1 MDRNIDVQNF
11 MKPTTQAETTHTD
24 SSSSID
30 VDTFIKP
37 VVDSISVEEENA
49 ETTENVANTAA
60 NTVSDMKDRGDGSVD
75 VIQFKNLTQ
84 IFNKGTDKE
93 YKLFENFNLNIPDIP
108 NQGQMVSIMGGSGC
122 GKSRL
127 VRVLCGLDDVQEGE
141 ILVYGKL
148 LKEYKNIPMCFQS
161 YSNYAWRTCLEN
173 VMLPMI
179 VRGVS
184 KSDAEKRA
192 IELLDIV
199 GMKDKANNYPAKL
212 SGGQNQRISIARSL
226 ACDSQIV
233 VFDEATGALD
243 IKMKREVQNI
253 ILKIFYDTALDPTI
267 INITHSVEEA
277 LYLSNKIIILQP
289 NPCTVYKSMDVH
301 YPGEDVK
308 PRGEWIFDTPEYAH
322 YLKELTN
329 TMNEVCK

>member
-1 MDRNIDVQNF
+1 MDRNIDIQNF
-11 MKPTTQAETTHTD
+11 MKPTTQVETTYTD
-24 SSSSID
+24 SSSSIN

-49 ETTENVANTAA
+49 ETTENVANA
-60 NTVSDMKDRGDGSVD
+60 VSDMKNRGDGSVD

-127 VRVLCGLDDVQEGE
+127 VRVLCGLDDVQKGE
-141 ILVYGKL
+141 ILVYGKP

-184 KSDAEKRA
+184 KADAEKRA
-192 IELLDIV
+192 VELLDIV

-289 NPCTVYKSMDVH
+289 NPCTVYKSIDVH

-308 PRGEWIFDTPEYAH
+308 PRGEWIFETPEYAH

-329 TMNEVCK
+329 TMNEVCR

>member
-30 VDTFIKP
+30 VDMFIKP

-49 ETTENVANTAA
+49 ETTENVANT
-60 NTVSDMKDRGDGSVD
+60 VSDMKDSGNGSVD

-108 NQGQMVSIMGGSGC
+108 NQGQMVSIMGSSGC

-141 ILVYGKL
+141 ILVYGKP

-289 NPCTVYKSMDVH
+289 NPCTVYKSMDIH
-301 YPGEDVK
+301 YPGEYVK

>member
-24 SSSSID
+24 SPSSIN

-37 VVDSISVEEENA
+37 VVDSISVEEESV
-49 ETTENVANTAA
+49 ETTENVANT
-60 NTVSDMKDRGDGSVD
+60 VSDMKNRGDGSVD

-141 ILVYGKL
+141 ILVYGKP

-184 KSDAEKRA
+184 KSGAEKRA

-289 NPCTVYKSMDVH
+289 NPCTVYKSMDIH
-301 YPGEDVK
+301 YPGEYVK

>member
-37 VVDSISVEEENA
+37 VVDSISVEEESA
-49 ETTENVANTAA
+49 ETTENVANT
-60 NTVSDMKDRGDGSVD
+60 VSDMKERGDGSVD

-108 NQGQMVSIMGGSGC
+108 NQGQMVSIMGSSGC

-141 ILVYGKL
+141 ILVYGKP

-289 NPCTVYKSMDVH
+289 NPCTVYKSMDIH
-301 YPGEDVK
+301 YPGEYVK

>member
-49 ETTENVANTAA
+49 ETTENVANT
-60 NTVSDMKDRGDGSVD
+60 VSDMKDRGNGSVD

-141 ILVYGKL
+141 ILVYGKP

-289 NPCTVYKSMDVH
+289 NPCTVYKSMDIH
-301 YPGEDVK
+301 YPGEYVK
-308 PRGEWIFDTPEYAH
+308 PRGKWIFDTPEYAH

>member
-1 MDRNIDVQNF
+1 MNRNIDVQNF

-49 ETTENVANTAA
+49 ETTENVANT
-60 NTVSDMKDRGDGSVD
+60 VSDMKERGGGSVD

-141 ILVYGKL
+141 ILVYGKP

-289 NPCTVYKSMDVH
+289 NPCTVYKSMDIH
-301 YPGEDVK
+301 YPGEYVK

>member
-37 VVDSISVEEENA
+37 VVDSISVEEEST
-49 ETTENVANTAA
+49 ETTENVA
-60 NTVSDMKDRGDGSVD
+60 NTVSDMKDRGNGSVD

-141 ILVYGKL
+141 ILVYGKP

-184 KSDAEKRA
+184 KVDAEKRA

-289 NPCTVYKSMDVH
+289 NPCTVYKSMDIH
-301 YPGEDVK
+301 YPGEYVK

-329 TMNEVCK
+329 TMNEVCR

>member
-11 MKPTTQAETTHTD
+11 MKPATQGETSYTD
-24 SSSSID
+24 SSSSIN

-37 VVDSISVEEENA
+37 VVDSISVEEENV
-49 ETTENVANTAA
+49 ETTENVAN
-60 NTVSDMKDRGDGSVD
+60 NVSDMKNRGDGSVD

-127 VRVLCGLDDVQEGE
+127 VRVLCGLDSVQEGE
-141 ILVYGKL
+141 ILVYGKP

-161 YSNYAWRTCLEN
+161 YSNYSWRTCLEN

-184 KSDAEKRA
+184 KQEAEKKA
-192 IELLDIV
+192 LELLDIV
-199 GMKDKANNYPAKL
+199 GMKDNANNYPAKL

-253 ILKIFYDTALDPTI
+253 ILKIFYDTPMDPTI

-277 LYLSNKIIILQP
+277 LYLSNKIIVLQP
-289 NPCTVYKSMDVH
+289 NPCTVYKIIDVH

-308 PRGEWIFDTPEYAH
+308 HRGEWIFDTPEYAQ
-322 YLKELTN
+322 YLKELTS

>member
-49 ETTENVANTAA
+49 ETTENVANT
-60 NTVSDMKDRGDGSVD
+60 VSDMKERGDGSVD

-127 VRVLCGLDDVQEGE
+127 VRVLCGLDGVQEGE
-141 ILVYGKL
+141 ILVYGKP

-184 KSDAEKRA
+184 KVDAEKRA

>member
-24 SSSSID
+24 LSSSID

-49 ETTENVANTAA
+49 ENTENVV
-60 NTVSDMKDRGDGSVD
+60 NTVSDMKDRGNGFVD

-108 NQGQMVSIMGGSGC
+108 NQGQMVSIMGSSGC

-141 ILVYGKL
+141 ILVYGKP

-289 NPCTVYKSMDVH
+289 NPCTVYKSMDIH
-301 YPGEDVK
+301 YPGEYVK

>member
-49 ETTENVANTAA
+49 ETTENVANT
-60 NTVSDMKDRGDGSVD
+60 VSDMKDRGNGSVD

-108 NQGQMVSIMGGSGC
+108 NQGQMVSIMGASGC

-141 ILVYGKL
+141 ILVYGKP

-289 NPCTVYKSMDVH
+289 NPCTVYKSMDIH
-301 YPGEDVK
+301 YPGEYVK

>member
-49 ETTENVANTAA
+49 ETTENVANT
-60 NTVSDMKDRGDGSVD
+60 VSDMKDRGNGSVD

-108 NQGQMVSIMGGSGC
+108 NQGQMVSIMGSSGC

-141 ILVYGKL
+141 ILVYGKP

-289 NPCTVYKSMDVH
+289 NPCTVYKSMDIH
-301 YPGEDVK
+301 YPGEYVK

>member
-11 MKPTTQAETTHTD
+11 MKPTTQADTTHTD

-37 VVDSISVEEENA
+37 VVDSISVEEEST
-49 ETTENVANTAA
+49 ETTENVA
-60 NTVSDMKDRGDGSVD
+60 NTVSDMKDRGNGSVD

-141 ILVYGKL
+141 ILVYGKP

-184 KSDAEKRA
+184 KVDAEKRA

-289 NPCTVYKSMDVH
+289 NPCTVYKSMDIH

-329 TMNEVCK
+329 TMNEVCR

>member
-49 ETTENVANTAA
+49 ETTENVANT
-60 NTVSDMKDRGDGSVD
+60 VSDMKERGDGSVD

-108 NQGQMVSIMGGSGC
+108 NQGQMVSIMGSSGC

-141 ILVYGKL
+141 ILVYGKP

-289 NPCTVYKSMDVH
+289 NPCTVYKYMDIH
-301 YPGEDVK
+301 YPGEYVK

>member
-24 SSSSID
+24 SSSSIN

-37 VVDSISVEEENA
+37 VVDSISVEEDNV
-49 ETTENVANTAA
+49 ETTENVANTA
-60 NTVSDMKDRGDGSVD
+60 SDMKNRGDGSVD

-141 ILVYGKL
+141 ILVYGKP

-184 KSDAEKRA
+184 KADAEKRA

-289 NPCTVYKSMDVH
+289 NPCTVYKSMDIH
-301 YPGEDVK
+301 YPGEYVK

>member
-49 ETTENVANTAA
+49 ETTENVANT
-60 NTVSDMKDRGDGSVD
+60 VSDMKERGDGSVD

-141 ILVYGKL
+141 ILVYGKP

-289 NPCTVYKSMDVH
+289 NPCTVYKSMDIH
-301 YPGEDVK
+301 YPGEYVK

>member
-49 ETTENVANTAA
+49 ETTENVANT
-60 NTVSDMKDRGDGSVD
+60 VSGMKDRGNGSVD

-108 NQGQMVSIMGGSGC
+108 NQGQMVSIMGSSGC

-141 ILVYGKL
+141 ILVYGKP

-301 YPGEDVK
+301 YPGEYVK

>member
-11 MKPTTQAETTHTD
+11 MKPTTQTETAHTD

-49 ETTENVANTAA
+49 ETTENVANT
-60 NTVSDMKDRGDGSVD
+60 VSDMKDRGNGSVD

-141 ILVYGKL
+141 ILVYGKP

-289 NPCTVYKSMDVH
+289 NPCTVYKSMDIH
-301 YPGEDVK
+301 YPGEYVK
-308 PRGEWIFDTPEYAH
+308 PRGKWIFDTPEYAH

>member
-24 SSSSID
+24 PSIN

-49 ETTENVANTAA
+49 ETTENVANT
-60 NTVSDMKDRGDGSVD
+60 VSDMKDRGNGSVD

-141 ILVYGKL
+141 ILVYGKP

-289 NPCTVYKSMDVH
+289 NPCTVYKSMDIH
-301 YPGEDVK
+301 YPGEYVK

-329 TMNEVCK
+329 TMNEVCR

>member
-24 SSSSID
+24 PSSSIN

-49 ETTENVANTAA
+49 ETTENVDNTT
-60 NTVSDMKDRGDGSVD
+60 NDMKNRGDGSVD

-108 NQGQMVSIMGGSGC
+108 NQGQMISIMGGSGC

-141 ILVYGKL
+141 ILVYGKP

-184 KSDAEKRA
+184 KADAEKRA

-289 NPCTVYKSMDVH
+289 NPCTVYKSIDVH

-329 TMNEVCK
+329 TMNEVCR

>member
-49 ETTENVANTAA
+49 ETTENVANT
-60 NTVSDMKDRGDGSVD
+60 VSDMKDRGNGSVD

-84 IFNKGTDKE
+84 IFNNGTDKE

-141 ILVYGKL
+141 ILVYGKP

-301 YPGEDVK
+301 YPGEYVK

-329 TMNEVCK
+329 AMNEVCK

>member
-1 MDRNIDVQNF
+1 MDRNIYVQNF
-11 MKPTTQAETTHTD
+11 MKLTTQAETTHTD

-49 ETTENVANTAA
+49 ETTENVANT
-60 NTVSDMKDRGDGSVD
+60 VSDMKDRGNGSVD

-141 ILVYGKL
+141 ILVYGKP

-184 KSDAEKRA
+184 KADAEKRA

-289 NPCTVYKSMDVH
+289 NPCTVYKSMDIH
-301 YPGEDVK
+301 YPGEYVK

-329 TMNEVCK
+329 TMNEVCR

>member
-49 ETTENVANTAA
+49 ETTENVANT
-60 NTVSDMKDRGDGSVD
+60 VSDMKDRGNGSVD

-141 ILVYGKL
+141 ILVYGKP

-199 GMKDKANNYPAKL
+199 GAESYV
-212 SGGQNQRISIARSL
+212 GRS
-226 ACDSQIV
+226 S
-233 VFDEATGALD
+233 
-243 IKMKREVQNI
+243 K
-253 ILKIFYDTALDPTI
+253 
-267 INITHSVEEA
+267 
-277 LYLSNKIIILQP
+277 
-289 NPCTVYKSMDVH
+289 
-301 YPGEDVK
+301 
-308 PRGEWIFDTPEYAH
+308 
-322 YLKELTN
+322 
-329 TMNEVCK
+329 

>member
-24 SSSSID
+24 SSSSIN

-49 ETTENVANTAA
+49 ETTENVANT
-60 NTVSDMKDRGDGSVD
+60 VSDMKDRGNGSVD

-108 NQGQMVSIMGGSGC
+108 NQGQMVSIMGSSGC

-141 ILVYGKL
+141 ILVYGKP

-289 NPCTVYKSMDVH
+289 NPCTVYKSMDIH
-301 YPGEDVK
+301 YPGEYVK

>member
-1 MDRNIDVQNF
+1 MNRNIDVQNF

-49 ETTENVANTAA
+49 ETTENVANT
-60 NTVSDMKDRGDGSVD
+60 VSDMKDRGNGSVD

-141 ILVYGKL
+141 ILVYGKP

-289 NPCTVYKSMDVH
+289 NPCTVYKSMDIH
-301 YPGEDVK
+301 YPGEYVK

>member
-49 ETTENVANTAA
+49 ETTENVANT
-60 NTVSDMKDRGDGSVD
+60 VSDMKDRGNGSVD

-141 ILVYGKL
+141 ILVYGKP

-289 NPCTVYKSMDVH
+289 NPCTVYKSMDIH
-301 YPGEDVK
+301 YPGEYVK

>member
-11 MKPTTQAETTHTD
+11 MKPTIQAETTHTD
-24 SSSSID
+24 PSSSID

-49 ETTENVANTAA
+49 ETTENVANT
-60 NTVSDMKDRGDGSVD
+60 VSDMKDRGNGSVD

-108 NQGQMVSIMGGSGC
+108 NQGQMVSIMGSSGC

-141 ILVYGKL
+141 ILVYGKP

-289 NPCTVYKSMDVH
+289 NPCTVYKSMDIH
-301 YPGEDVK
+301 YPGEYVK

>member
-49 ETTENVANTAA
+49 ETTENVANT
-60 NTVSDMKDRGDGSVD
+60 VSDMKDRGNGSVD

-141 ILVYGKL
+141 ILVYGKP

-289 NPCTVYKSMDVH
+289 NPCTVYKTMDVH

>member
-1 MDRNIDVQNF
+1 
-11 MKPTTQAETTHTD
+11 
-24 SSSSID
+24 
-30 VDTFIKP
+30 
-37 VVDSISVEEENA
+37 
-49 ETTENVANTAA
+49 
-60 NTVSDMKDRGDGSVD
+60 
-75 VIQFKNLTQ
+75 
-84 IFNKGTDKE
+84 
-93 YKLFENFNLNIPDIP
+93 
-108 NQGQMVSIMGGSGC
+108 
-122 GKSRL
+122 
-127 VRVLCGLDDVQEGE
+127 
-141 ILVYGKL
+141 
-148 LKEYKNIPMCFQS
+148 
-161 YSNYAWRTCLEN
+161 
-173 VMLPMI
+173 MLPMI

-289 NPCTVYKSMDVH
+289 NPCTVYKSMDIH
-301 YPGEDVK
+301 YPGEYVK

>member
-49 ETTENVANTAA
+49 ETTENVANT
-60 NTVSDMKDRGDGSVD
+60 VSDMKDRGNGSVD

-141 ILVYGKL
+141 ILVYGKP

-301 YPGEDVK
+301 YPGEYVK

>member
-1 MDRNIDVQNF
+1 MDRNIDLQNF

-24 SSSSID
+24 SSSSIN

-37 VVDSISVEEENA
+37 VVDSISVEEECV
-49 ETTENVANTAA
+49 ETTENVANTIS
-60 NTVSDMKDRGDGSVD
+60 NMKERGDGTVD

-108 NQGQMVSIMGGSGC
+108 NQGQMVSIMGSSGC

-141 ILVYGKL
+141 ILVYGKP

-184 KSDAEKRA
+184 KVDAEKRA

-289 NPCTVYKSMDVH
+289 NPCTVYKSMDIH
-301 YPGEDVK
+301 YPGEYVK

>member
-49 ETTENVANTAA
+49 ETTENVANT
-60 NTVSDMKDRGDGSVD
+60 VSDIKDRGDGSVD

-141 ILVYGKL
+141 ILVYGKP

-289 NPCTVYKSMDVH
+289 NPCTVYKSMDIH
-301 YPGEDVK
+301 YPGEYVK

>member
-11 MKPTTQAETTHTD
+11 MKPTTQDETTHTD

-49 ETTENVANTAA
+49 ETTENVA

-141 ILVYGKL
+141 ILVYGKP

-184 KSDAEKRA
+184 KVDAEKRA

-289 NPCTVYKSMDVH
+289 NPCTVYKSMDIH
-301 YPGEDVK
+301 YPGEYVK